1 MSALPEAGLAGQ
13 AQAVALRASIVAR
26 LHVHESVGSTNDEAA
41 ALARAGAPHGTLV
54 LAERQTA
61 GRGRLGRRW
70 ESPPGVGLWMSWVL
84 RPPLGLD
91 RAFLVT
97 ALGAVAVAETVEQV
111 CGRRAHL
118 RWPND
123 VLVGGRKM
131 AGLLAEAAGSAR
143 RLDWVVLGIGLN
155 VNQKA
160 ADFPPEF
167 ASEATS
173 LALVAGRPVDRAA
186 VLGVFLE
193 AFARHEGRL
202 AADGGAALLAE
213 WRERTPLAG
222 RRVTVNLPDGTL
234 IGTVVE
240 LADDGA
246 LVVRDDS
253 GARRALYAA
262 DVRLLREAGEEPA

>member
-1 MSALPEAGLAGQ
+1 MTLPEAGLAGQ
-13 AQAVALRASIVAR
+13 AQAVVSRAPIVAR
-26 LHVHESVGSTNDEAA
+26 LHVHETIGSTNDEAG

-54 LAERQTA
+54 MAERQTA
-61 GRGRLGRRW
+61 GRGRLGRTW
-70 ESPPGVGLWMSWVL
+70 ESLAGVGLWMSWVL

-111 CGRRAHL
+111 AGRRALL

-123 VLVGGRKM
+123 VLVGGRKI
-131 AGLLAEAAGSAR
+131 AGLLAEAAGSSA

-155 VNQKA
+155 VNQRE

-167 ASEATS
+167 AAEATS
-173 LALVAGRPVDRAA
+173 LALLAGRPVDRSA
-186 VLGVFLE
+186 VLGVFLDSLE
-193 AFARHEGRL
+193 RHYGRL
-202 AADGGAALLAE
+202 VVDGGTALLAE
-213 WRERTPLAG
+213 WRERTPLVG
-222 RRVTVNLPDGTL
+222 RRVTVNLPDGEF

-246 LVVRDDS
+246 LVLHDES
-253 GARRALYAA
+253 GARHALYAA